1 MPSMDLLRDR
11 NWRLERKCSDRFRE
25 IFMQRSLS
33 FLSQWLIELCIDRW
47 GTSLNLNLM
56 KLNLFYLY
64 VLLYYY
70 FEHVWNTCIW
80 KLLQNV
86 FLYFFFFLFV
96 KQICY
101 LFSLFHY
108 NYSVKKQN
116 EQRKLQRTCFDE
128 NRRLEKFF
136 DIFREKI
143 LRLLFIVQIINH
155 RDGTISRYLF

>member
-1 MPSMDLLRDR
+1 MINRIVHRSMR
-11 NWRLERKCSDRFRE
+11 NKFEFEFNE
-25 IFMQRSLS
+25 IEFIL
-33 FLSQWLIELCIDRW
+33 FVCIV
-47 GTSLNLNLM
+47 
-56 KLNLFYLY
+56 
-64 VLLYYY
+64 VLLFRACLEYVYLEVAAKC
-70 FEHVWNTCIW
+70 FS
-80 KLLQNV
+80 L
-86 FLYFFFFLFV
+86 FFFFLFV

>member
-1 MPSMDLLRDR
+1 MFWSFSRNFYATISLLFISMINRIVHRSMRNKFEFEFNEIEFILRTY
-11 NWRLERKCSDRFRE
+11 C
-25 IFMQRSLS
+25 
-33 FLSQWLIELCIDRW
+33 CIIISSMFGIR
-47 GTSLNLNLM
+47 
-56 KLNLFYLY
+56 
-64 VLLYYY
+64 
-70 FEHVWNTCIW
+70 
-80 KLLQNV
+80 V
-86 FLYFFFFLFV
+86 FGSCCKMFFFIFFFLLFV